1 MVYGG
6 AISSEERSNITLQL
20 SLFKENTATYSG
32 GAIDMQITRGSLVN
46 FTFERNSAK
55 SLPHKMVYGRA
66 ISSGDKSNITV
77 EQSLFDEKTATY
89 IGGGI
94 DIQKSRCSFVNCTF
108 ERNSAKSLPDRMVY
122 GVAISSRDRSN
133 IAMEQSSLKENTATY
148 IGGAIDMRKT

>member
-1 MVYGG
+1 MYGG
-6 AISSEERSNITLQL
+6 AISSGDRSNTTVQQSML
-20 SLFKENTATYSG
+20 KGNTATYIG
-32 GAIDMQITRGSLVN
+32 GAIDMQKTRGSFVN
-46 FTFERNSAK
+46 CTFERKSAK
-55 SLPHKMVYGRA
+55 SLPHKMVCGRA

-133 IAMEQSSLKENTATY
+133 IAVEQSSLKENTATY